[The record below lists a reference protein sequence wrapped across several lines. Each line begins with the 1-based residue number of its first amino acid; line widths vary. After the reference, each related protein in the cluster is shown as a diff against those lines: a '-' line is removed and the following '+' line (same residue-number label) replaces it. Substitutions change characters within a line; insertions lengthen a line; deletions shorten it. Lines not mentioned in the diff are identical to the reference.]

1 MRIYEVTLSGRY
13 MDEDEKCEF
22 SFTQF
27 FSKLPTKES
36 VMAAFTALGSEGVQF
51 LELEKMKQ
59 YISMIP
65 NVEDLN
71 FRDNSGMGRAVF
83 PKLLEHEFSIPASE
97 PETCYLRFD
106 YHDTW
111 DN

>member
-22 SFTQF
+22 SFTKF

-36 VMAAFTALGSEGVQF
+36 VVAAFTDLANTGTSF
-51 LELEKMKQ
+51 LELETMKK
-59 YISMIP
+59 YIPMIP
-65 NVEDLN
+65 ETHDLN
-71 FRDNSGMGRAVF
+71 FADNSGMGRAVF
-83 PKLLEHEFSIPASE
+83 PKLQDHEFQIPPSATE
-97 PETCYLRFD
+97 CCYLRFD

-111 DN
+111 E